1 MESVEPRL
9 GNANVA
15 GQGSLRPMAAVVFI
29 DVVGYTRLMEQDEQG
44 THRHWMTIRS
54 SVIGPGVLGKGGHI
68 VKSTGDGFLLT
79 FESGLDA
86 VKFALEMQRE
96 LGAHAAGD
104 GHDQAMQI
112 RISEHYCEIIQE
124 QDDIFGEGV
133 NIAARLLPFADP
145 GGIVISATVHDQI
158 RPTLQFHLVDLGFL
172 RLKNIERRVRAFKI
186 APLELAAPK
195 APPTRGHQ
203 PSIAVL
209 PMRTPG
215 LNPPDRYFAEGIVHD
230 IVASLASVRE
240 LFVVA
245 SSSTL
250 AIPDT
255 TLDSTAISRMLGVQ
269 YLLTGR
275 IARAATGWRVI
286 AELIDTDT
294 RSVIWTDRF
303 EFKHSEL
310 FTVQEAIAEKVVY
323 ALLPH
328 IRFTELE
335 RALRKPPQSMDAY
348 DFLLQ
353 GMYRLYR
360 LREEDFEV
368 SRALFQKA
376 IEHDPSYATAY
387 AMMAKWYIL
396 QIGEGRSTD
405 ERADDEEALRFASLA
420 IKHSPSDPLALSV
433 YGHIQSFLFAEY
445 DRAIE
450 SFNRAI
456 AASPNSAIAWGLSA
470 PTYCYIGDG
479 QGAIDRAQ
487 HALSLSP
494 LEPFAYF
501 YRTTLTLAYYFNDSY
516 EDSVFWGRKSM
527 AAAPRFT
534 ANMRPLIASLAA
546 LGRLDEAREVGAALI
561 EQDPDFRVEKF
572 CSRYPLK
579 RLEHRALL
587 SERLLAAGLPK

>member
-1 MESVEPRL
+1 MESVQSTS
-9 GNANVA
+9 GNAGAA
-15 GQGSLRPMAAVVFI
+15 GQNALRPTAAVVFI
-29 DVVGYTRLMEQDEQG
+29 DVVGYTRVMELDEQG
-44 THRHWMTIRS
+44 THRRWMSIRS
-54 SVIGPGVLGKGGHI
+54 DVIGPGVVGGGGRI

-79 FESGLDA
+79 FDSGVEA
-86 VKFALEMQRE
+86 VEFALEVQRE
-96 LGAHAAGD
+96 LNTQAVGD
-104 GHDQAMQI
+104 NREMQI
-112 RISEHYCEIIQE
+112 RIAEHFCEIIPE
-124 QDDIFGEGV
+124 QDDVFGEGV
-133 NIAARLLPFADP
+133 NVAARLLQFADP
-145 GGIVISATVHDQI
+145 GGIVISAIVRDQI
-158 RPTLQFHLVDLGFL
+158 PSTLQFHLVDLGFL

-186 APLELAAPK
+186 APPELAAPEPL
-195 APPTRGHQ
+195 ATRGHQ

-215 LNPPDRYFAEGIVHD
+215 LNPPDRYFAEGVVHD
-230 IVASLASVRE
+230 IAASLASVRE

-250 AIPDT
+250 AFSDES
-255 TLDSTAISRMLGVQ
+255 LDSTEISHMLGVQ

-275 IARAATGWRVI
+275 IARTAEGWRII
-286 AELIDTDT
+286 AELVDTDT

-303 EFKHSEL
+303 EFRHSEL
-310 FTVQEAIAEKVVY
+310 FNVQEVIAEKVVY

-353 GMYRLYR
+353 GTYRLYR
-360 LREEDFEV
+360 LREEDFEA

-396 QIGEGRSTD
+396 LIGEGRSKD
-405 ERADDEEALRFASLA
+405 ERADNEEALRFASLA
-420 IKHSPSDPLALSV
+420 IKYSPSDPLALAV

-450 SFNRAI
+450 AFNQAI

-479 QGAIDRAQ
+479 ESAIDRAQ
-487 HALSLSP
+487 HALALSP
-494 LEPFAYF
+494 LEPYAY
-501 YRTTLTLAYYFNDSY
+501 YYKTTLTLAHYFNGSY

-561 EQDPDFRVEKF
+561 KQDPGFRVEKF

-579 RLEHRALL
+579 RREHRELL
-587 SERLLAAGLPK
+587 AERLLAAGLPK